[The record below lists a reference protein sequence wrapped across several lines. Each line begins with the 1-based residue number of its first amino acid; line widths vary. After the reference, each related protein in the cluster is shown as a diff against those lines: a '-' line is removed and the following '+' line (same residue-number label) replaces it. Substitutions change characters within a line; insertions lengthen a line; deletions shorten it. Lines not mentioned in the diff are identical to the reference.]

1 MSNLNKTPQMIEKE
15 KEMESNHA
23 FAKSSKLARSP
34 PAQQPV
40 STATRACSTKASET
54 QSSAAVLDLGREI
67 ANLVEMLDDGK
78 RRSIHQ
84 PMRDSIESIR
94 VLYEL
99 AAIQLHDDG
108 AKAAI
113 RTHQACQ
120 TSPLFRTTVETKRKQ
135 GTGVRTP
142 QTKRVKNM
150 SVVMPATSVV
160 QLESP
165 NGDQETP
172 TATRGSEWRKVTSK
186 RKPRKPKGALSTKVR
201 PDALVIKTV
210 GEVTYADLLRKVK
223 QDEKLHGLG
232 EAVSRIRRT
241 QQGELLLQLNSSGED
256 TSAFKTLIGETLG
269 ETAEIRS
276 LSHRVTIECK
286 DLDEIT
292 TAKDIVDALRS
303 QMGITDA
310 AVDDINLRKGYG
322 GTQTASIRLPAESAR
337 KALSAVLLKVGW
349 VRCRLRE
356 RVNITKCYRCL
367 EFGHLAKQCRS
378 EVDRSK
384 LCRRCGKDG
393 HLAKDCKEEPQ
404 CMFCKGKGSDWK
416 HIAGS
421 AVREKS
427 PNVVLICEPYKPIPG
442 SGWVSSRCKK
452 AAIWAVDTPPK
463 EVNASSDGFVRAKL
477 RGVTFYSCY
486 APPSW
491 DLGRFERM
499 LADITDDLRGRAP
512 FIGGERQNQ
521 RRPNKSGPKWKDRF
535 LDADTFSHVFNVA
548 EWNPTGTSARQLSEC
563 LDAACDSSMP
573 RRKPSRRG
581 SPCYWWNDQIAQLRK
596 ACLRAR
602 RCSQRARRRPDFED
616 RLEDLRAAKRALKCA
631 IKASKSSCFK
641 QICEEADVN
650 PWGTAHKDVTKTIRG
665 QDSLRVTCPILLR
678 SIVETLFPQHAEQD
692 VSFAS
697 RPESWQPIS
706 VDEVKSATKRI
717 GDRKA
722 PGPDGIPNKA
732 LKLAVST
739 RPEYLGVLLDNR
751 LSFRAHVDYV
761 VQKASRMQGAL
772 SRMLPNIGGPKVG
785 RRLPLARVV
794 ASILLYAAPIWAK
807 AVESNKC
814 LRRKLSAPYR
824 LCALRVISGFRTVSH
839 DAALVVAGMIPVDI
853 LAMEMREIYLAR
865 AEMGNGVPV
874 DAIRRAERQA
884 SLVTWQVRWDSAT
897 NGRWTHQLIPKVE
910 EWLNR
915 GKGEVNFHLAQFLTG
930 HGGFRKYLHKYR
942 QEDSPECPTCPS
954 ASEDP
959 EHVLY

>member
-1 MSNLNKTPQMIEKE
+1 
-15 KEMESNHA
+15 MESNHA

-40 STATRACSTKASET
+40 STATRACSTKAPET
-54 QSSAAVLDLGREI
+54 QSSAALLDLGREI

-120 TSPLFRTTVETKRKQ
+120 TSPLFRTAVETKRKQ

-142 QTKRVKNM
+142 QTKRAKNM
-150 SVVMPATSVV
+150 PVATPAASVV
-160 QLESP
+160 QLESS

-172 TATRGSEWRKVTSK
+172 TATRGTEWRKVTSK

-241 QQGELLLQLNSSGED
+241 QQGELLLQLNISGED

-269 ETAEIRS
+269 ETAEVRS

-292 TAKDIVDALRS
+292 TEEDIMDALRS

-337 KALSAVLLKVGW
+337 KALSAGLLKVGW

-421 AVREKS
+421 VTIERFISRLVEK
-427 PNVVLICEPYKPIPG
+427 
-442 SGWVSSRCKK
+442 
-452 AAIWAVDTPPK
+452 
-463 EVNASSDGFVRAKL
+463 
-477 RGVTFYSCY
+477 
-486 APPSW
+486 
-491 DLGRFERM
+491 
-499 LADITDDLRGRAP
+499 GRASGDP
-512 FIGGERQNQ
+512 IKVGQNGRTDSSTRIPSHTFLTWPNGT
-521 RRPNKSGPKWKDRF
+521 RRDICRRYGTAVVRMSGRSMRLVYASEEAK
-535 LDADTFSHVFNVA
+535 
-548 EWNPTGTSARQLSEC
+548 SARLTLLLVE
-563 LDAACDSSMP
+563 
-573 RRKPSRRG
+573 
-581 SPCYWWNDQIAQLRK
+581 
-596 ACLRAR
+596 
-602 RCSQRARRRPDFED
+602 RPDSPAQKGLFE
-616 RLEDLRAAKRALKCA
+616 
-631 IKASKSSCFK
+631 S
-641 QICEEADVN
+641 
-650 PWGTAHKDVTKTIRG
+650 
-665 QDSLRVTCPILLR
+665 
-678 SIVETLFPQHAEQD
+678 
-692 VSFAS
+692 
-697 RPESWQPIS
+697 
-706 VDEVKSATKRI
+706 
-717 GDRKA
+717 
-722 PGPDGIPNKA
+722 
-732 LKLAVST
+732 
-739 RPEYLGVLLDNR
+739 
-751 LSFRAHVDYV
+751 
-761 VQKASRMQGAL
+761 
-772 SRMLPNIGGPKVG
+772 
-785 RRLPLARVV
+785 
-794 ASILLYAAPIWAK
+794 
-807 AVESNKC
+807 
-814 LRRKLSAPYR
+814 
-824 LCALRVISGFRTVSH
+824 
-839 DAALVVAGMIPVDI
+839 
-853 LAMEMREIYLAR
+853 
-865 AEMGNGVPV
+865 
-874 DAIRRAERQA
+874 
-884 SLVTWQVRWDSAT
+884 
-897 NGRWTHQLIPKVE
+897 
-910 EWLNR
+910 
-915 GKGEVNFHLAQFLTG
+915 
-930 HGGFRKYLHKYR
+930 
-942 QEDSPECPTCPS
+942 
-954 ASEDP
+954 
-959 EHVLY
+959 